1 MCKLYRYILGAFLF
15 FYSSIN
21 AQIFIPRNVDPET
34 VDSIRNANK
43 NPNWQ
48 NNKYIYNSTI
58 LSPFSFKDLA
68 TSPLLYSGLAI
79 GTNGGSVLENEKI
92 DQNILFN
99 LSLGLASNSFNQTNT
114 MATFTKFE
122 TYYHLLFNLPQL
134 SNTKWNTKLG
144 FAASITFTGRLN
156 AAFGNNSLG
165 LDNMNNIFLSA
176 KTERDISRKQAVI
189 KDFKLFKLKYL
200 PTNHKIGFQTNI
212 GLLNTNYRPGFAYV
226 YSGEINGNN
235 TSPISY
241 FFTDYKFSINGF
253 RMVNKLY
260 FTKYLKNG
268 NAFRYFYDWEYINAP
283 GRYESYQL
291 IMHNIGFAL
300 MFNK

>member
-92 DQNILFN
+92 DQNIL
-99 LSLGLASNSFNQTNT
+99 
-114 MATFTKFE
+114 
-122 TYYHLLFNLPQL
+122 
-134 SNTKWNTKLG
+134 
-144 FAASITFTGRLN
+144 
-156 AAFGNNSLG
+156 
-165 LDNMNNIFLSA
+165 
-176 KTERDISRKQAVI
+176 
-189 KDFKLFKLKYL
+189 
-200 PTNHKIGFQTNI
+200 
-212 GLLNTNYRPGFAYV
+212 
-226 YSGEINGNN
+226 
-235 TSPISY
+235 
-241 FFTDYKFSINGF
+241 
-253 RMVNKLY
+253 
-260 FTKYLKNG
+260 
-268 NAFRYFYDWEYINAP
+268 
-283 GRYESYQL
+283 
-291 IMHNIGFAL
+291 
-300 MFNK
+300 